1 MPKIPSHLQEVRPNL
16 GSLKEALKTLA
27 DRPVVVNPSILLHP
41 QIPKPMHGMAPRTVL
56 GQAWWN
62 REREAA
68 YQSTNYHCEACG
80 VSKWE
85 AKYHQ
90 WLEAHEVYQIDYL
103 NGRMVYE
110 RACPL
115 CHFCHNSIHMGRLKA
130 LLERGEINHFKYAAI
145 IQHRDSLLL
154 QHQLELPKEY
164 EGPFAPW
171 KSWRLVIRGVK
182 YPPLFQS
189 EEEYRRHWDVKN
201 ECVLLGQFKK

>member
-1 MPKIPSHLQEVRPNL
+1 MPKIPPQLQETRVRDK
-16 GSLKEALKTLA
+16 LKGLMNEIV

-85 AKYHQ
+85 AKYKQ

-103 NGRMVYE
+103 KGRMVYE
-110 RACPL
+110 RASPL
-115 CHFCHNSIHMGRLKA
+115 CHYCHNYIHAGRLQW
-130 LLERGEINHFKYAAI
+130 LFETRRINHQKYASI
-145 IQHRDSLLL
+145 IQHGDAVLKQAGLKR
-154 QHQLELPKEY
+154 PKPY
-164 EGPFAPW
+164 EGPTAGW
-171 KSWRLVIRGVK
+171 TQWRLVINGK
-182 YPPLFQS
+182 EYAGKFKSMEDWLEKQGQS
-189 EEEYRRHWDVKN
+189 TEE
-201 ECVLLGQFKK
+201 